1 MITRNKE
8 TGRFE
13 SVKEEPVTE
22 EIAEA
27 RSYGY
32 YSKVLNKPFDTLKE
46 LQDAEAE
53 FRKAE
58 EEKKKALEVKK
69 AEAGVVEKAID
80 LYEAG
85 KVSCNDTIAA
95 AYKEYRAK
103 VEEAEKALDTLR
115 EDADQKL
122 NEYLKTHDAFHYSY
136 RSEDGKVSRNYT
148 YYNKRHDVFDNYNR
162 FVKAINDL
170 WNF

>member
-8 TGRFE
+8 TSRFE
-13 SVKEEPVTE
+13 SVKAPVTE

-46 LQDAEAE
+46 LQDAEAA

-69 AEAGVVEKAID
+69 AEAGAVEKSID

-85 KVSCNDTIAA
+85 KVACNDTIKA
-95 AYKEYRAK
+95 AYKVYREK
-103 VEEAEKALDTLR
+103 VEDAEKALDALR
-115 EDADQKL
+115 EDADKKL
-122 NEYLKTHDAFHYSY
+122 NEYLKTHEQFHYSY
-136 RSEDGKVSRNYT
+136 RSEDGKVSRDYS
-148 YYNKRHDVFDNYNR
+148 YYNTRHAIFDNYNK
-162 FVKAINDL
+162 FLQAVNDL
-170 WNF
+170 WKF